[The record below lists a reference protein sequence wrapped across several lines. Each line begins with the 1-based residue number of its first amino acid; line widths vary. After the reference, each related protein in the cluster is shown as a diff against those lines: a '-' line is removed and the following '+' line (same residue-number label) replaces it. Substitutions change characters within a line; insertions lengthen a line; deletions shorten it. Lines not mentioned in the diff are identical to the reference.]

1 MTVYNNRGR
10 YLLQNQGTGVGLT
23 GSGVDYRAAKNYAF
37 VMYQAFSPSAIL
49 ALDASHD
56 STGWLNVMIVT
67 ALPASGT
74 AQISAYYPYV
84 RARVVTGYSTTGSA
98 NLFYQPGVV

>member
-10 YLLQNQGTGVGLT
+10 YLLQNVGTGVGLT
-23 GSGVDYRAAKNYAF
+23 GTGVDYRAAKNYAF
-37 VMYQAFSPSAIL
+37 VVYQSYAPSAIL

-56 STGWLNVMIVT
+56 NTGWLTVMTVT
-67 ALPASGT
+67 ATPSSGT
-74 AQISAYYPYV
+74 AQISAFYPYV